1 MAKMGVVIPAAGQG
15 KRMGAGYNKQFL
27 TLMGQ
32 PILAHTIKLFEESSY
47 VSEIV
52 IVGAESDFGVI
63 EELVQH
69 HKFDKVVAICK
80 GGAQRQDSV
89 HAGVRA
95 LSPTI
100 QRVVVHDGARPL
112 LTLPIFHRF
121 LKETAGFSAAIMGIE
136 LKDTVKRVDTTGKVL
151 ETLPRERL
159 RAVQTPQIFDRGIL
173 EEAHHQAAYLGYY
186 GTDDASLLER
196 MGYPVQMVEGSQE
209 NIKVTTPED
218 LWLAERILSIREER
232 SSIFDIRG
240 SNYELRTTNF
250 EIGGS

>member
-1 MAKMGVVIPAAGQG
+1 MAKIGIVIPAAGQG

-32 PILAHTIKLFEESSY
+32 PILAHTVKLFEDSSC

-52 IVGAESDFGVI
+52 IVGAENDVAII
-63 EELVQH
+63 EELVRH

-89 HAGVRA
+89 HAGVQA

-112 LTLPIFHRF
+112 LTLQVFHRF
-121 LKETAGFSAAIMGIE
+121 LGETEGFSAAIMGIE
-136 LKDTVKRVDTTGKVL
+136 LKDTVKRVDTFGKVID
-151 ETLPRERL
+151 TLPRERL

-173 EEAHHQAAYLGYY
+173 EEAHHQAATVGYY
-186 GTDDASLLER
+186 GTDDASLLEW

-218 LWLAERILSIREER
+218 LWLAERILLMR
-232 SSIFDIRG
+232 DARG
-240 SNYELRTTNF
+240 MMPEQETDTKHKH
-250 EIGGS
+250 ETQT

>member
-1 MAKMGVVIPAAGQG
+1 LAEIGIVIPAAGQG
-15 KRMGAGYNKQFL
+15 KRMGAGCNKQFL

-32 PILAHTIKLFEESSY
+32 PILVHTVRLFEDSCH

-52 IVGAESDFGVI
+52 IVGAENDLHII

-89 HAGVRA
+89 QAGVQA

-112 LTLPIFHRF
+112 LTLQVFHQF
-121 LKETAGFSAAIMGIE
+121 LRETAEFSAAIMGID
-136 LKDTVKRVDTTGKVL
+136 LKDTVKRVDPSGRVL
-151 ETLPRERL
+151 DTLPRERL
-159 RAVQTPQIFDRGIL
+159 RAIQTPQIFDRGIL
-173 EEAHHQAAYLGYY
+173 AEAHHQAASLGYY
-186 GTDDASLLER
+186 GTDDASLLEW
-196 MGYPVQMVEGSQE
+196 MGYPVQIVAGSQE

-218 LWLAERILSIREER
+218 LWLAERILAMRNARCPNKRHET
-232 SSIFDIRG
+232 DRG
-240 SNYELRTTNF
+240 
-250 EIGGS
+250 

>member
-1 MAKMGVVIPAAGQG
+1 MDKIGIVIPAAGQG

-27 TLMGQ
+27 PLMGQ
-32 PILAHTIKLFEESSY
+32 PLLAHTVRLFEASCY

-52 IVGAESDFGVI
+52 IVGAESDQPLI
-63 EELVQH
+63 KELVYH

-80 GGAQRQDSV
+80 GGTQRQDSV

-112 LTLPIFHRF
+112 LTLQVFHRF
-121 LKETAGFSAAIMGIE
+121 LEETAEFSAAIMGIQ
-136 LKDTVKRVDTTGKVL
+136 LKDTVKRVDVSGMVI

-173 EEAHHQAAYLGYY
+173 EEAHHQAAAAGYY
-186 GTDDASLLER
+186 GTDDASLLEW
-196 MGYPVQMVEGSQE
+196 MGYSVQMVEGSQE

-218 LWLAERILSIREER
+218 MWLAERIISMREVRCAMSEEET
-232 SSIFDIRG
+232 DPKH
-240 SNYELRTTNF
+240 
-250 EIGGS
+250 EIGRGRRV